1 MIIPHLGIV
10 FPIYEVHVG
19 SFIFRKQP
27 NTPMIKKAPRKFL
40 ASLSVLSLISAPLT
54 AHEGEEGHTHEEEV
68 AVELLPE
75 LEGVGAFLSIASGLR
90 SLEFS
95 QEEFAIVTT
104 SFTAAMAGENPGAE
118 VLQGMRD
125 TAQFMRDRFES
136 IENEAELTAP
146 SELTCQTIGFMI
158 ATQSRLAELEFSK
171 EEIAQ
176 IAKGLEYGLDASK
189 DPAAIRAE
197 IPNVQQFLTERQ
209 QKLAAVQ
216 AEKMQGELAERRVE
230 MAAFFEKIA
239 TEEGIEKDESGFYFK
254 VTEAGEGDKPTMS
267 DSVEV
272 HYKGTLI
279 DGTVFD
285 SSFDRGAPAT
295 FPMNGVIKGFSG
307 GLSKIAAGGKVTIYI
322 PSDLGY
328 GDNPRP
334 GGVIKPGDALI
345 FECELIKVNP

>member
-1 MIIPHLGIV
+1 MTL
-10 FPIYEVHVG
+10 
-19 SFIFRKQP
+19 K
-27 NTPMIKKAPRKFL
+27 NAPRRFL
-40 ASLSVLSLISAPLT
+40 ASISVFSLISAHQPVL
-54 AHEGEEGHTHEEEV
+54 AHEGENAHDHT
-68 AVELLPE
+68 VEAALEMLPE

-90 SLEFS
+90 SLEFTE
-95 QEEFAIVTT
+95 EEFTT
-104 SFTAAMAGENPGAE
+104 VIASFSTAMAGENPGAE

-125 TAQFMRDRFES
+125 AAQFMRDRFNA
-136 IENEAELTAP
+136 INADAELAPP

-158 ATQSRLAELEFSK
+158 ATQSRLAELDFSA

-189 DPAAIRAE
+189 DAAAIRAE
-197 IPNVQQFLTERQ
+197 IPNVQQFLTARQ
-209 QKLAAVQ
+209 EKLAAVQ
-216 AEKMQGELAERRVE
+216 AEKMKGELDARRIE
-230 MAAFFEKIA
+230 MAAFFEKISL
-239 TEEGIEKDESGFYFK
+239 EEGVQKDESGFYYK
-254 VTEAGEGDKPTMS
+254 VTADGEGTKPTMS

-285 SSFDRGAPAT
+285 SSFDRGQPAT
-295 FPMNGVIKGFSG
+295 FPMNGVIAGFSG

-345 FECELIKVNP
+345 FECELIQVNP

>member
-1 MIIPHLGIV
+1 MTV
-10 FPIYEVHVG
+10 
-19 SFIFRKQP
+19 K
-27 NTPMIKKAPRKFL
+27 NAPRRLL
-40 ASLSVLSLISAPLT
+40 ASLSILSLISAPLF
-54 AHEGEEGHTHEEEV
+54 ADEIAYDQDHHHDHDHSQE
-68 AVELLPE
+68 AAAPVEILPE

-95 QEEFAIVTT
+95 EEEFTTVVTAFT
-104 SFTAAMAGENPGAE
+104 SAMAGDNPGAE

-125 TAQFMRDRFES
+125 TAQFMRDRFQS

-158 ATQSRLAELEFSK
+158 ATQPRLTELEFSK

-176 IAKGLEYGLDASK
+176 IAKGLEYGLDKSK
-189 DPAAIRAE
+189 DPAAIRAQ

-209 QKLAAVQ
+209 QKLEAVQ
-216 AEKMQGELAERRVE
+216 AEKMKGELDERRVE
-230 MAAFFEKIA
+230 MAVFFEKIA
-239 TEEGIEKDESGFYFK
+239 DEEGVQKDESGFYFK
-254 VTEAGEGDKPTMS
+254 VEAEGEGAKPTMT

-285 SSFDRGAPAT
+285 SSFNRGAPAT

-307 GLSKIAAGGKVTIYI
+307 GLSKVAAGGKVTIYI

-328 GDNPRP
+328 GDNPRQ